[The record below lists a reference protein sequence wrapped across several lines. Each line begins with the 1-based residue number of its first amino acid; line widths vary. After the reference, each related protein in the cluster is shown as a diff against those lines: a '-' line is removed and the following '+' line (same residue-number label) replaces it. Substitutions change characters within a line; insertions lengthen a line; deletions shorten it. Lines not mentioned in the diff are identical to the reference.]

1 MMMMVKKLKNI
12 VDMICLGRVIARYTI
27 VDNET
32 HILKSGSSEDH
43 THTHE
48 KMVLSMS
55 GRDQNC
61 RKRADLVQYGG
72 ASILKENTMGGA
84 RAKNHLS

>member
-1 MMMMVKKLKNI
+1 MMVKKLKNI

-43 THTHE
+43 THTW
-48 KMVLSMS
+48 KDGIVNVWS
-55 GRDQNC
+55 G
-61 RKRADLVQYGG
+61 LE
-72 ASILKENTMGGA
+72 L
-84 RAKNHLS
+84 